1 MRADHPSA
9 MGKFWGKSGEIGRSY
24 LSALSNT
31 SLLWHQRL
39 RSTSLLLFCAE
50 VVVSPMSHPR
60 TRAPEI
66 MAPRVCDRCSLS
78 KDKSVTAD
86 GSPACARCARL
97 KKLGYT
103 SRRNKRIKHLSAV
116 QAHPYREMR
125 ALSIEPQQRDMSE
138 TSESDASSSGHSQST
153 PSSSPGGVVESWSP
167 TSHDAVIVSPEKLLA
182 APTTFQTT
190 SDAFLTVLDVEKFS
204 VIHLPFMLGASF
216 IPEAQKTVFAIL
228 KLSAPVLTEGY
239 LAFLGLMTNYQQSLV
254 IRRDEPDMYK
264 AAKGLQRLR
273 DVKISHAYD
282 AACALFLGQ
291 TMYVFNVLTAP
302 YSNTAHSI
310 VRSALMSTKQ
320 WLPKLVQAPIMDT
333 ITMTPILIDTV
344 ECLVHR
350 EVPIIRLD
358 NQHRIIVDRYAGLCA
373 TLLPHLYDICEWSN
387 AAKRESPTA
396 ESEPDSAIHDR
407 LDEIEETIRRWRP
420 RTPTQL
426 FDNYGRNA
434 VLAMA
439 TQANVYRLAA
449 LLVIHRL
456 RYPLGVEDETAQI
469 HANGI
474 FSELAFFAKQAVKE
488 TSALPVVF
496 PLTMAMLEIEGPG
509 EELLERLSSFT
520 VQNVSAVRL
529 QEFVK
534 LVRASRKSG
543 FQGIW
548 FDLVDTHLHVAMP
561 P

>member
-1 MRADHPSA
+1 
-9 MGKFWGKSGEIGRSY
+9 
-24 LSALSNT
+24 
-31 SLLWHQRL
+31 
-39 RSTSLLLFCAE
+39 
-50 VVVSPMSHPR
+50 
-60 TRAPEI
+60 
-66 MAPRVCDRCSLS
+66 
-78 KDKSVTAD
+78 
-86 GSPACARCARL
+86 
-97 KKLGYT
+97 
-103 SRRNKRIKHLSAV
+103 
-116 QAHPYREMR
+116 MR

-138 TSESDASSSGHSQST
+138 ASESYASSSARSQST
-153 PSSSPGGVVESWSP
+153 PSSSPDGTDESWSP
-167 TSHDAVIVSPEKLLA
+167 TSHDAVIISPEKLLA

-190 SDAFLTVLDVEKFS
+190 SDALLTVLDVEKFS

-216 IPEAQKTVFAIL
+216 IPESQKTVFVIL
-228 KLSAPVLTEGY
+228 KLSAPILTEGY
-239 LAFLGLMTNYQQSLV
+239 LAFLGLMTNYQKSLV
-254 IRRDEPDMYK
+254 IRRGEPDMCK

-273 DVKISHAYD
+273 DVKISHDYD

-320 WLPKLVQAPIMDT
+320 WLPRLVQAPIMDT
-333 ITMTPILIDTV
+333 VTMTPILIDTV

-350 EVPIIRLD
+350 EIPIIRLHP
-358 NQHRIIVDRYAGLCA
+358 QRRVIVDRYAGLCA
-373 TLLPHLYDICEWSN
+373 TLLPHLYDICECSN
-387 AAKRESPTA
+387 ALKRKSLTA

-407 LDEIEETIRRWRP
+407 LDEIEETIRRWKP
-420 RTPTQL
+420 RTPAQL
-426 FDNYGRNA
+426 FDSYGQNA
-434 VLAMA
+434 VLAMV

-456 RYPLGVEDETAQI
+456 RYPMGVEDEAAQK

-509 EELLERLSSFT
+509 EDLLERLASFT
-520 VQNVSAVRL
+520 VQSVSASRL

-534 LVRASRKSG
+534 LIRASRESD

>member
-1 MRADHPSA
+1 
-9 MGKFWGKSGEIGRSY
+9 
-24 LSALSNT
+24 
-31 SLLWHQRL
+31 
-39 RSTSLLLFCAE
+39 
-50 VVVSPMSHPR
+50 
-60 TRAPEI
+60 
-66 MAPRVCDRCSLS
+66 MAPKTCDRCNQA

-86 GSPACARCARL
+86 GSPPCARCTRL
-97 KKLGYT
+97 KIVGT
-103 SRRNKRIKHLSAV
+103 SRRNKRIKHRSAA
-116 QAHPYREMR
+116 QTRPPYREMR
-125 ALSIEPQQRDMSE
+125 ALSIEPQQRRVSE
-138 TSESDASSSGHSQST
+138 TSESDASSSAYSQST
-153 PSSSPGGVVESWSP
+153 PSSSSVETVESWSP
-167 TSHDAVIVSPEKLLA
+167 ASHDAMVVSPEKLLA
-182 APTTFQTT
+182 APTHLETM
-190 SDAFLTVLDVEKFS
+190 SDAFLMVLDVEKFS
-204 VIHLPFMLGASF
+204 AIHLPFMLGASF
-216 IPEAQKTVFAIL
+216 IPESQKTVFAIL
-228 KLSAPVLTEGY
+228 KLCAPILTEGY
-239 LAFLGLMTNYQQSLV
+239 LAFLGLMTNYQHSLV
-254 IRRDEPDMYK
+254 IRRDEPDMLK

-273 DVKISHAYD
+273 DVKILHAYD
-282 AACALFLGQ
+282 AACTLFLGQ

-350 EVPIIRLD
+350 EIPIIRLHP
-358 NQHRIIVDRYAGLCA
+358 QRRVIVDRYAGVCS
-373 TLLPHLYDICEWSN
+373 TLLPHLYDICECSN
-387 AAKRESPTA
+387 SLKRRSPIADSES
-396 ESEPDSAIHDR
+396 DSAIHER

-420 RTPTQL
+420 RTPAQL
-426 FDNYGRNA
+426 FDSYGQNA
-434 VLAMA
+434 VLAMV

-456 RYPLGVEDETAQI
+456 RYPLGVEDEAAQK

-509 EELLERLSSFT
+509 EDLLERLSSFT
-520 VQNVSAVRL
+520 VQSVSAVRL

-534 LVRASRKSG
+534 LIRASRKAGAQS
-543 FQGIW
+543 IW